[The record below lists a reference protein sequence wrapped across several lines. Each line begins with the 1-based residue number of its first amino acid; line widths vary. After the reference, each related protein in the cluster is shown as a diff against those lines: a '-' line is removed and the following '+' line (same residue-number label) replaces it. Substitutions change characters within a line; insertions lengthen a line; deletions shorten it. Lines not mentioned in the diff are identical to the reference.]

1 MSTPERNMHFTE
13 CPHGG
18 YNERIDLTVEPWATL
33 APLCWNSPSSFRLGW
48 EAEKHGVTTNPFRS
62 RFAGSVFDA
71 ARQRCK
77 AHGLS
82 GTRAL
87 PASKKQGGV

>member
-1 MSTPERNMHFTE
+1 MSSKTTDVNMDMHHTE

-48 EAEKHGVTTNPFRS
+48 EAEAHGIAGNPFKS
-62 RFAGSVFDA
+62 QFARGVFEA
-71 ARQRCK
+71 GRQRCK
-77 AHGLS
+77 DGGHS
-82 GTRAL
+82 RTKVL
-87 PASKKQGGV
+87 PS